1 MNIWILNHYAV
12 TPDLPGGTRHFDF
25 GRELVKEGH
34 SVTIFA
40 SAFHYSQFKYVKIQK
55 KQLYKIENF
64 DGVKFV
70 WIKTFP
76 YKKNDWRRILSML
89 DFAFKAFIVGMKFP
103 APDIIIG
110 SSVHLLSP
118 LSAYLLSLYFKIP
131 FIMEVRDLW
140 PDTLVDIGILS
151 RKSFTFMLLK
161 KLELFLYKKA
171 KKIVYIPP
179 YASDY
184 FSDLGVPLNKT
195 KHIPNGVDLNRF
207 PEIVRDLNTNDKIF
221 KLTYTGHFGPSAGLK
236 DAIKAINLII
246 EKGYDV
252 LLRLI
257 GDGSERNILEEMVK
271 EEDLSPWINIIG
283 PVPKEEVYKYLI
295 TSDALLHIELDF
307 DTSKWGGSPNKIYD
321 YLASGKPIIYCSNF
335 VKEWLDKINCGLYA
349 PPGNVEK
356 LADTIIRI
364 INIKPEERIAMGR
377 KGRDYVEKHHSIS
390 FLAKELLSL
399 INSVIEEE
407 RQ

>member
-34 SVTIFA
+34 NVTIFA

-76 YKKNDWRRILSML
+76 YKKNDWRRTLSML

-118 LSAYLLSLYFKIP
+118 LSAYLLSLYFKVP

-151 RKSFTFMLLK
+151 KKSFTFMLLK

-171 KKIVYIPP
+171 KRIIYIPP

-184 FSDLGVPLNKT
+184 FSNLGVPLNKT

-207 PEIVRDLNTNDKIF
+207 PKILGDLNTNDKVF

-236 DAIKAINLII
+236 DAIKAISLII

-257 GDGSERNILEEMVK
+257 GDGSERSILEEMVK
-271 EEDLSPWINIIG
+271 EGNLSPWINIIG

-349 PPGNVEK
+349 PPGNAEK
-356 LADTIIRI
+356 LADTIVEI
-364 INIKPEERIAMGR
+364 INMKPEERAAMGER
-377 KGRDYVEKHHSIS
+377 GRNYVEEYHSIS
-390 FLAKELLSL
+390 FLSKEFSSL

-407 RQ
+407 RS

>member
-34 SVTIFA
+34 NVTIFA

-76 YKKNDWRRILSML
+76 YKKNDWRRTLSML
-89 DFAFKAFIVGMKFP
+89 DFAFKAFIVGMEFP

-118 LSAYLLSLYFKIP
+118 LSAYLLSLYFKVP

-151 RKSFTFMLLK
+151 KKSFTFMLLK

-171 KKIVYIPP
+171 KRIIYIPP

-184 FSDLGVPLNKT
+184 FSDLGVSLNKT

-207 PEIVRDLNTNDKIF
+207 PKILGDLNTNDKVF

-236 DAIKAINLII
+236 DAIKAISLII

-257 GDGSERNILEEMVK
+257 GDGSERSILEEMVK
-271 EEDLSPWINIIG
+271 EGNLFPWINIIG

-349 PPGNVEK
+349 PPGNAEK
-356 LADTIIRI
+356 LADTIVKI
-364 INIKPEERIAMGR
+364 INMKPEERAAMGER
-377 KGRDYVEKHHSIS
+377 GRDYVEKHHSIS
-390 FLAKELLSL
+390 FLAKEFLSL
-399 INSVIEEE
+399 INSVIGEE
-407 RQ
+407 RP

>member
-1 MNIWILNHYAV
+1 MHIWILNHYAV

-34 SVTIFA
+34 NVTIFA
-40 SAFHYSQFKYVKIQK
+40 SAFHHSQFKYVKIQK
-55 KQLYKIENF
+55 KQLYKIENLN
-64 DGVKFV
+64 GVKFV

-76 YKKNDWRRILSML
+76 YKKNDWRRVLSML
-89 DFAFKAFIVGMKFP
+89 DFALKVFIIGMKFP

-118 LSAYLLSLYFKIP
+118 LSAYLLSLHFKVP

-140 PDTLVDIGILS
+140 PDTLVDMGKLS
-151 RKSFTFMLLK
+151 RKSFVFILLK

-171 KKIVYIPP
+171 KRIIYIPP

-184 FSDLGVPLNKT
+184 FSNLGVPLNKT
-195 KHIPNGVDLNRF
+195 KNIPNGVDLNRF
-207 PEIVRDLNTNDKIF
+207 PKFLGELNTKDKVF

-246 EKGYDV
+246 GKGYNV

-271 EEDLSPWINIIG
+271 GGNLSSWISIIG

-295 TSDALLHIELDF
+295 ASDALLHIELDF

-321 YLASGKPIIYCSNF
+321 YLASGKPIVYCSNF

-349 PPGNVEK
+349 PPGNAEK
-356 LADTIIRI
+356 LADTIVEI
-364 INIKPEERIAMGR
+364 INMKPEEKAAMGER
-377 KGRDYVEKHHSIS
+377 GRNYVEEHNSIS
-390 FLAKELLSL
+390 ILSRELLSL
-399 INSVIEEE
+399 INSVIEAE
-407 RQ
+407 RP

>member
-1 MNIWILNHYAV
+1 MNIWIFNHYAV

-25 GRELVKEGH
+25 GKEFVKEGH
-34 SVTIFA
+34 NVTIFA

-76 YKKNDWRRILSML
+76 YKKNDWRRILNMF
-89 DFAFKAFIVGMKFP
+89 DFAFKAFIVGLKFP

-118 LSAYLLSLYFKIP
+118 LSAYLLSLYFKVP

-140 PDTLVDIGILS
+140 PDTLVDMGVLS
-151 RKSFTFMLLK
+151 RKSFVFIFLK

-171 KKIVYIPP
+171 KRIIYIPP

-184 FSDLGVPLNKT
+184 FSSLGVPLNKI

-207 PEIVRDLNTNDKIF
+207 LKILGDVNKNDKVF
-221 KLTYTGHFGPSAGLK
+221 NLTYTGHFGPSAGLK
-236 DAIKAINLII
+236 DAIKAISLII
-246 EKGYDV
+246 EKGYNV

-257 GDGSERNILEEMVK
+257 GDGSERSILEDMVK
-271 EEDLSPWINIIG
+271 EKKLSSWISIIG

-295 TSDALLHIELDF
+295 TSDALLHVELDF
-307 DTSKWGGSPNKIYD
+307 ATSKWGGSPNKIYD

-335 VKEWLDKINCGLYA
+335 VKEWLDKVNCGLYA
-349 PPGNVEK
+349 PPGNAEK
-356 LADTIIRI
+356 LADTIVEI
-364 INIKPEERIAMGR
+364 INMKPEERAAMGER
-377 KGRDYVEKHHSIS
+377 GRNYVEEHHSIS
-390 FLAKELLSL
+390 FLSKELLSL

-407 RQ
+407 RL

>member
-1 MNIWILNHYAV
+1 MHIWILNHYAV

-34 SVTIFA
+34 NVTIFA
-40 SAFHYSQFKYVKIQK
+40 SAFHHSQFKYVKIQK
-55 KQLYKIENF
+55 KQLYKIENLN
-64 DGVKFV
+64 GVKFV

-76 YKKNDWRRILSML
+76 YKKNDWRRVLSML
-89 DFAFKAFIVGMKFP
+89 DFALKVFIIGMKFP

-118 LSAYLLSLYFKIP
+118 LSAYLLSLHFKVP

-140 PDTLVDIGILS
+140 PDTLVDMGKLS
-151 RKSFTFMLLK
+151 RKSFVFILLK

-171 KKIVYIPP
+171 KRIIYIPP

-184 FSDLGVPLNKT
+184 FSNLGVPLNKT
-195 KHIPNGVDLNRF
+195 KNIPNGVDLNRF
-207 PEIVRDLNTNDKIF
+207 PKSLGELNANDQVF

-236 DAIKAINLII
+236 DAIKAISLII

-257 GDGSERNILEEMVK
+257 GDGSERSILEEMVK
-271 EEDLSPWINIIG
+271 EGNLSPWINIIG

-349 PPGNVEK
+349 PPGNAEK
-356 LADTIIRI
+356 LADTIVEI
-364 INIKPEERIAMGR
+364 INMKPEERIAMGKR
-377 KGRDYVEKHHSIS
+377 GRNYVEKHHSIS
-390 FLAKELLSL
+390 FLSKELLSL
-399 INSVIEEE
+399 INSVIGEE
-407 RQ
+407 RP

>member
-34 SVTIFA
+34 NVTIFA

-76 YKKNDWRRILSML
+76 YKKNDWRRTLSML
-89 DFAFKAFIVGMKFP
+89 DFAFKAFIVGMEFP

-118 LSAYLLSLYFKIP
+118 LSAYLLSLYFKVP

-151 RKSFTFMLLK
+151 KKSFTFMLLK

-171 KKIVYIPP
+171 KRIIYIPP

-184 FSDLGVPLNKT
+184 FSNLGVPLNKT

-207 PEIVRDLNTNDKIF
+207 PKILGDLNTNDKVF

-246 EKGYDV
+246 GKGYNV

-257 GDGSERNILEEMVK
+257 GDGSEKNILEEMVK
-271 EEDLSPWINIIG
+271 GGNLSSWISIID

-295 TSDALLHIELDF
+295 ASDALLHIELDF

-335 VKEWLDKINCGLYA
+335 VKEWLDKINCGLYT
-349 PPGNVEK
+349 PPGNVER

-364 INIKPEERIAMGR
+364 INMKPEEKIAMGER
-377 KGRDYVEKHHSIS
+377 GRDYVDKHHSIS

-407 RQ
+407 KQ

>member
-1 MNIWILNHYAV
+1 MHIWILNHYAV

-34 SVTIFA
+34 NVTIFA
-40 SAFHYSQFKYVKIQK
+40 SAFHHSQFKYVKIQK
-55 KQLYKIENF
+55 KQLYKIENLN
-64 DGVKFV
+64 GVKFV

-76 YKKNDWRRILSML
+76 YKKNDWRRVLSML
-89 DFAFKAFIVGMKFP
+89 DFALKVFIIGMKFP

-118 LSAYLLSLYFKIP
+118 LSAYLLSLHFKVP

-140 PDTLVDIGILS
+140 PDTLVDMGKLS
-151 RKSFTFMLLK
+151 RKSFVFILLK

-171 KKIVYIPP
+171 KRIIYIPP

-184 FSDLGVPLNKT
+184 FSNLGVPLNKT
-195 KHIPNGVDLNRF
+195 KNIPNGVDLNRF
-207 PEIVRDLNTNDKIF
+207 PKSLGELNASDQVF

-246 EKGYDV
+246 EKGYNV

-257 GDGSERNILEEMVK
+257 GDGSEKNILEEMVK
-271 EEDLSPWINIIG
+271 GGNLSSWISIIG

-295 TSDALLHIELDF
+295 ASDALLHIELDF

-321 YLASGKPIIYCSNF
+321 YLASGKPIVYCSNF

-349 PPGNVEK
+349 PPGNAEK
-356 LADTIIRI
+356 LANTIVEI
-364 INIKPEERIAMGR
+364 INMKPEERAAMGERGR
-377 KGRDYVEKHHSIS
+377 KYVEEYNSIS
-390 FLAKELLSL
+390 ILSKELLSL
-399 INSVIEEE
+399 INSVIGAE
-407 RQ
+407 RT